1 MKPIKLIMSAFGPYA
16 SEEVIDF
23 EILNGKNIFLIT
35 GPTGAGKT
43 TIFDAISYALFGE
56 ASGSSRE
63 NDSLRSDFAQKDKLT
78 YVELDF
84 ELRGEVYHIRR
95 VPQQLKPKVKGEG
108 FTNHS
113 AEAELVLPDGKV
125 KTGAMNVTNEIN
137 ALMGINK
144 EQFKQIVM
152 LPQGEFKRLL
162 LADSK
167 EREGIFRKIFST
179 YTYEKIQSLLNDKA
193 STLRKELEK
202 SQDRVR
208 TNVKNIKSKEAINID
223 DFIEFDYLINKIDL
237 ILEQDTLSYKELEK
251 RYNDISKEIL
261 VLQERRIKSKNT
273 NDLLKEKESIS
284 EKINDMLLRK
294 NEIDKK
300 EVILKRA
307 INAKEI
313 IYVEDNLS
321 SRERSKKQKE
331 EEVEDSKNILNRVKD
346 ELSKAEEN
354 LKAQEEKEE
363 ERTKIREEI
372 SVLKEKESKV
382 KSIEDKKSKIKILNR
397 SIDLNKLKSE
407 EENRLIKELKKEK
420 EEVTERLKAI
430 NELEKDR
437 IKLEGIEKEK
447 NELIIKV
454 REVYKNIARFY
465 EEKKKHREI
474 AVTFEGIEVSYKNQ
488 KEEYERKEE
497 IYMKEQ
503 AGILALNLKKDT
515 PCPVCGSLEHP
526 SPAKRMDNIPTEEE
540 LKSIKNIYEKKQD
553 EYNKILMEMAKV
565 KQSVDV
571 VISDAITPRLKELSS
586 EINCSEIFN
595 ENSFEEI
602 KIKGIELSNELNKLK
617 IQRESLE
624 KEISKREKLELRLL
638 DIEKLLNDKEETLNK
653 LSNEYTN
660 LFGELRAEEE
670 TLNNIEKEVPE
681 ELRSLNLLNKKIVSL
696 EEYLNILI
704 KNLDYTRELKNSL
717 NNKLTSEQSK
727 VKELEKAIDELNN
740 DIKDIKTSINIKLK
754 ELNFINYEEYEDSK
768 KYISL
773 IDSYTLE
780 INSYRE
786 DIKSLK
792 DREKDLIKKT
802 ENFNFVNLEEL
813 DLEINSKQVNL
824 KEVDQNIKEVYS
836 LINNNSAILK
846 EIKAIEKLISYK
858 EEEYKVIGELSNLA
872 NGKKSPYITFERFV
886 LASYFQEIID
896 SANIRLS
903 KMTNDRFILKRKE
916 DKGKGTSQQGLELE
930 VYDNYT
936 GKSRHVKT
944 LSGGESF
951 KASLS
956 LALGLSDVVQANA
969 GGISLD
975 TMFIDEGFG
984 TLDPESLENAINTL
998 LELQRSGRLV
1008 GIISHVPELKERI
1021 EAQLEINVS
1030 AEGSSTKF
1038 NIN

>member
-1 MKPIKLIMSAFGPYA
+1 M
-16 SEEVIDF
+16 
-23 EILNGKNIFLIT
+23 
-35 GPTGAGKT
+35 
-43 TIFDAISYALFGE
+43 
-56 ASGSSRE
+56 
-63 NDSLRSDFAQKDKLT
+63 
-78 YVELDF
+78 
-84 ELRGEVYHIRR
+84 
-95 VPQQLKPKVKGEG
+95 
-108 FTNHS
+108 
-113 AEAELVLPDGKV
+113 
-125 KTGAMNVTNEIN
+125 
-137 ALMGINK
+137 
-144 EQFKQIVM
+144 
-152 LPQGEFKRLL
+152 
-162 LADSK
+162 
-167 EREGIFRKIFST
+167 
-179 YTYEKIQSLLNDKA
+179 
-193 STLRKELEK
+193 
-202 SQDRVR
+202 
-208 TNVKNIKSKEAINID
+208 
-223 DFIEFDYLINKIDL
+223 
-237 ILEQDTLSYKELEK
+237 
-251 RYNDISKEIL
+251 
-261 VLQERRIKSKNT
+261 
-273 NDLLKEKESIS
+273 
-284 EKINDMLLRK
+284 
-294 NEIDKK
+294 
-300 EVILKRA
+300 
-307 INAKEI
+307 
-313 IYVEDNLS
+313 
-321 SRERSKKQKE
+321 
-331 EEVEDSKNILNRVKD
+331 
-346 ELSKAEEN
+346 
-354 LKAQEEKEE
+354 
-363 ERTKIREEI
+363 
-372 SVLKEKESKV
+372 
-382 KSIEDKKSKIKILNR
+382 
-397 SIDLNKLKSE
+397 KSE
-407 EENRLIKELKKEK
+407 EENKLIKDLKKEK
-420 EEVTERLKAI
+420 EELTERLKVI
-430 NELEKDR
+430 NELEKDK

-474 AVTFEGIEVSYKNQ
+474 AVTFEEIEVSYKSK

-503 AGILALNLKKDT
+503 AGILALKLKKDT

-540 LKSIKNIYEKKQD
+540 LKSIKSIYEKKQD
-553 EYNKILMEMAKV
+553 EYNKVLMEMAKV

-586 EINCSEIFN
+586 EINCSEIFS

-602 KIKGIELSNELNKLK
+602 KIKGIELSNQLK
-617 IQRESLE
+617 KVKIKREELE
-624 KEISKREKLELRLL
+624 KEISKREKFELRLS

-670 TLNNIEKEVPE
+670 ILSSIENEVPE
-681 ELRSLNLLNKKIVSL
+681 ELRALNLLNKKIVSL
-696 EEYLNILI
+696 EAYLNTLI
-704 KNLDYTRELKNSL
+704 KNLDYARELKNNL
-717 NNKLTSEQSK
+717 NNKLTSEQSR

-754 ELNFINYEEYEDSK
+754 ELNFTDYEEYEDSK

-792 DREKDLIKKT
+792 DREIDLIKKT
-802 ENFNFVNLEEL
+802 ENLNFVNLEEL
-813 DLEINSKQVNL
+813 DCEINNKQIKL
-824 KEVDQNIKEVYS
+824 KELDQNIKEVYS

-846 EIKAIEKLISYK
+846 EIKDIEKLISYK

-998 LELQRSGRLV
+998 LDLQRNGRLV

-1021 EAQLEINVS
+1021 EAQLQISVS

>member
-1 MKPIKLIMSAFGPYA
+1 
-16 SEEVIDF
+16 
-23 EILNGKNIFLIT
+23 
-35 GPTGAGKT
+35 
-43 TIFDAISYALFGE
+43 
-56 ASGSSRE
+56 
-63 NDSLRSDFAQKDKLT
+63 
-78 YVELDF
+78 
-84 ELRGEVYHIRR
+84 
-95 VPQQLKPKVKGEG
+95 
-108 FTNHS
+108 
-113 AEAELVLPDGKV
+113 
-125 KTGAMNVTNEIN
+125 
-137 ALMGINK
+137 
-144 EQFKQIVM
+144 
-152 LPQGEFKRLL
+152 
-162 LADSK
+162 
-167 EREGIFRKIFST
+167 
-179 YTYEKIQSLLNDKA
+179 
-193 STLRKELEK
+193 
-202 SQDRVR
+202 
-208 TNVKNIKSKEAINID
+208 
-223 DFIEFDYLINKIDL
+223 
-237 ILEQDTLSYKELEK
+237 
-251 RYNDISKEIL
+251 
-261 VLQERRIKSKNT
+261 
-273 NDLLKEKESIS
+273 
-284 EKINDMLLRK
+284 
-294 NEIDKK
+294 
-300 EVILKRA
+300 
-307 INAKEI
+307 
-313 IYVEDNLS
+313 
-321 SRERSKKQKE
+321 
-331 EEVEDSKNILNRVKD
+331 
-346 ELSKAEEN
+346 
-354 LKAQEEKEE
+354 
-363 ERTKIREEI
+363 
-372 SVLKEKESKV
+372 
-382 KSIEDKKSKIKILNR
+382 
-397 SIDLNKLKSE
+397 
-407 EENRLIKELKKEK
+407 
-420 EEVTERLKAI
+420 
-430 NELEKDR
+430 
-437 IKLEGIEKEK
+437 
-447 NELIIKV
+447 
-454 REVYKNIARFY
+454 
-465 EEKKKHREI
+465 
-474 AVTFEGIEVSYKNQ
+474 
-488 KEEYERKEE
+488 
-497 IYMKEQ
+497 MKEQ
-503 AGILALNLKKDT
+503 AGILALKLKKDT

-540 LKSIKNIYEKKQD
+540 LKSIKSIYEKKQD
-553 EYNKILMEMAKV
+553 EYNKVLMEMAKV

-586 EINCSEIFN
+586 EINCSEIFS

-602 KIKGIELSNELNKLK
+602 KIKGIELSNQLK
-617 IQRESLE
+617 KVKIKREELE
-624 KEISKREKLELRLL
+624 KEISKREKFELRLS

-670 TLNNIEKEVPE
+670 ILSSIENEVPE
-681 ELRSLNLLNKKIVSL
+681 ELRALNLLNKKIVSL
-696 EEYLNILI
+696 EAYLNTLI
-704 KNLDYTRELKNSL
+704 KNLDYARELKNNL
-717 NNKLTSEQSK
+717 NNKLTSEQSR

-754 ELNFINYEEYEDSK
+754 ELNFTDYEEYEDSK

-792 DREKDLIKKT
+792 DREIDLIKKT
-802 ENFNFVNLEEL
+802 ENLNFVNLEEL
-813 DLEINSKQVNL
+813 DCEINNKQIKL
-824 KEVDQNIKEVYS
+824 KELDQNIKEVYS

-846 EIKAIEKLISYK
+846 EIKDIEKLISYK

-998 LELQRSGRLV
+998 LELQRNGRLV

-1021 EAQLEINVS
+1021 EAQLQISVS

>member
-1 MKPIKLIMSAFGPYA
+1 
-16 SEEVIDF
+16 
-23 EILNGKNIFLIT
+23 
-35 GPTGAGKT
+35 
-43 TIFDAISYALFGE
+43 
-56 ASGSSRE
+56 
-63 NDSLRSDFAQKDKLT
+63 
-78 YVELDF
+78 
-84 ELRGEVYHIRR
+84 
-95 VPQQLKPKVKGEG
+95 
-108 FTNHS
+108 
-113 AEAELVLPDGKV
+113 
-125 KTGAMNVTNEIN
+125 
-137 ALMGINK
+137 
-144 EQFKQIVM
+144 
-152 LPQGEFKRLL
+152 
-162 LADSK
+162 
-167 EREGIFRKIFST
+167 
-179 YTYEKIQSLLNDKA
+179 
-193 STLRKELEK
+193 
-202 SQDRVR
+202 
-208 TNVKNIKSKEAINID
+208 
-223 DFIEFDYLINKIDL
+223 
-237 ILEQDTLSYKELEK
+237 
-251 RYNDISKEIL
+251 
-261 VLQERRIKSKNT
+261 
-273 NDLLKEKESIS
+273 
-284 EKINDMLLRK
+284 
-294 NEIDKK
+294 
-300 EVILKRA
+300 
-307 INAKEI
+307 
-313 IYVEDNLS
+313 
-321 SRERSKKQKE
+321 
-331 EEVEDSKNILNRVKD
+331 
-346 ELSKAEEN
+346 
-354 LKAQEEKEE
+354 
-363 ERTKIREEI
+363 
-372 SVLKEKESKV
+372 
-382 KSIEDKKSKIKILNR
+382 
-397 SIDLNKLKSE
+397 
-407 EENRLIKELKKEK
+407 
-420 EEVTERLKAI
+420 
-430 NELEKDR
+430 
-437 IKLEGIEKEK
+437 
-447 NELIIKV
+447 
-454 REVYKNIARFY
+454 
-465 EEKKKHREI
+465 
-474 AVTFEGIEVSYKNQ
+474 
-488 KEEYERKEE
+488 
-497 IYMKEQ
+497 MKEQ

-553 EYNKILMEMAKV
+553 EYNKVLMEMAKV

-571 VISDAITPRLKELSS
+571 VISDAITPRLKELSN

-602 KIKGIELSNELNKLK
+602 KIKGIELSNELKNVK
-617 IQRESLE
+617 IQREELE
-624 KEISKREKLELRLL
+624 KEISKKEKLELRLS
-638 DIEKLLNDKEETLNK
+638 DIEKLLNDKEDTLNK

-660 LFGELRAEEE
+660 LFGELRVEEE

-696 EEYLNILI
+696 EECLNTLI
-704 KNLDYTRELKNSL
+704 KSLDYARELKNSL

-727 VKELEKAIDELNN
+727 IKELGKSIDELTN
-740 DIKDIKTSINIKLK
+740 DIKDIKTSIDTKLK
-754 ELNFINYEEYEDSK
+754 ELNFIDYEEYEDSK

-780 INSYRE
+780 INSYKE

-802 ENFNFVNLEEL
+802 ENLNVVNLEEL
-813 DLEINSKQVNL
+813 DCEINNKQVNL
-824 KEVDQNIKEVYS
+824 KEIDKNIKEVYS

-846 EIKAIEKLISYK
+846 EIKNVEKLISYK

-1008 GIISHVPELKERI
+1008 GIISHVPELRERI
-1021 EAQLEINVS
+1021 EAQLEISVS

>member
-1 MKPIKLIMSAFGPYA
+1 MSAFGPYA
-16 SEEVIDF
+16 KEEVIDF

-95 VPQQLKPKVKGEG
+95 VPQQLKPKVKGNG

-113 AEAELVLPDGKV
+113 AEAELVLPNGKV

-179 YTYEKIQSLLNDKA
+179 YTYEKIQLLLNDKA
-193 STLRKELEK
+193 ITLRKELEK

-208 TNVKNIKSKEAINID
+208 TNVKNIKSKEVINID
-223 DFIEFDYLINKIDL
+223 DFIEFESLINKIDL
-237 ILEQDTLSYKELEK
+237 IIQQDTLSYKELEK
-251 RYNDISKEIL
+251 VYNDISKEIL
-261 VLQERRIKSKNT
+261 VLQERMIKSKNN

-294 NEIDKK
+294 NEVDKR

-313 IYVEDNLS
+313 IYIQDNLS

-331 EEVEDSKNILNRVKD
+331 EEVEYSKSILNRVKD

-363 ERTKIREEI
+363 ERTKIREDI
-372 SVLKEKESKV
+372 SVLKEKETKV
-382 KSIEDKKSKIKILNR
+382 KSIENKKSKIKILNR
-397 SIDLNKLKSE
+397 NIDLNKLKSE
-407 EENRLIKELKKEK
+407 EENKLIKDLKKEK
-420 EEVTERLKAI
+420 EELTERLKVI
-430 NELEKDR
+430 NELEKDK

-474 AVTFEGIEVSYKNQ
+474 AVTFEGIEVSYKSK

-503 AGILALNLKKDT
+503 AGILALKLKKDT

-540 LKSIKNIYEKKQD
+540 LKSIKSIYEKKQD
-553 EYNKILMEMAKV
+553 EYNKVLMEMAKV

-586 EINCSEIFN
+586 EINCSEIFS

-602 KIKGIELSNELNKLK
+602 KIKGIELSNQLK
-617 IQRESLE
+617 KVKIKREELE
-624 KEISKREKLELRLL
+624 KEISKREKFELRLS

-670 TLNNIEKEVPE
+670 ILSSIENEVPE
-681 ELRSLNLLNKKIVSL
+681 ELRALNLLNKKIVSL
-696 EEYLNILI
+696 EAYLNTLI
-704 KNLDYTRELKNSL
+704 KNLDYAWELK
-717 NNKLTSEQSK
+717 NNKLTSEQSR

-754 ELNFINYEEYEDSK
+754 ELNFTDYEEYEDSK

-792 DREKDLIKKT
+792 DREIDLIKKT
-802 ENFNFVNLEEL
+802 ENLNFVNLEEL
-813 DLEINSKQVNL
+813 DCEINNKQIKL
-824 KEVDQNIKEVYS
+824 KELDQNIKEVYS

-846 EIKAIEKLISYK
+846 EIKDIEKLISYK

-998 LELQRSGRLV
+998 LELQRNGRLV

-1021 EAQLEINVS
+1021 EAQLQISVS

>member
-1 MKPIKLIMSAFGPYA
+1 
-16 SEEVIDF
+16 
-23 EILNGKNIFLIT
+23 
-35 GPTGAGKT
+35 
-43 TIFDAISYALFGE
+43 
-56 ASGSSRE
+56 
-63 NDSLRSDFAQKDKLT
+63 
-78 YVELDF
+78 
-84 ELRGEVYHIRR
+84 
-95 VPQQLKPKVKGEG
+95 
-108 FTNHS
+108 
-113 AEAELVLPDGKV
+113 
-125 KTGAMNVTNEIN
+125 
-137 ALMGINK
+137 
-144 EQFKQIVM
+144 
-152 LPQGEFKRLL
+152 
-162 LADSK
+162 
-167 EREGIFRKIFST
+167 
-179 YTYEKIQSLLNDKA
+179 
-193 STLRKELEK
+193 
-202 SQDRVR
+202 
-208 TNVKNIKSKEAINID
+208 
-223 DFIEFDYLINKIDL
+223 
-237 ILEQDTLSYKELEK
+237 
-251 RYNDISKEIL
+251 
-261 VLQERRIKSKNT
+261 
-273 NDLLKEKESIS
+273 
-284 EKINDMLLRK
+284 
-294 NEIDKK
+294 
-300 EVILKRA
+300 
-307 INAKEI
+307 
-313 IYVEDNLS
+313 
-321 SRERSKKQKE
+321 
-331 EEVEDSKNILNRVKD
+331 
-346 ELSKAEEN
+346 
-354 LKAQEEKEE
+354 
-363 ERTKIREEI
+363 
-372 SVLKEKESKV
+372 
-382 KSIEDKKSKIKILNR
+382 
-397 SIDLNKLKSE
+397 
-407 EENRLIKELKKEK
+407 
-420 EEVTERLKAI
+420 
-430 NELEKDR
+430 
-437 IKLEGIEKEK
+437 
-447 NELIIKV
+447 
-454 REVYKNIARFY
+454 
-465 EEKKKHREI
+465 
-474 AVTFEGIEVSYKNQ
+474 
-488 KEEYERKEE
+488 
-497 IYMKEQ
+497 MKEQ

-553 EYNKILMEMAKV
+553 EYNKVLMEMAKV

-571 VISDAITPRLKELSS
+571 VISDAITPRLKELSN

-602 KIKGIELSNELNKLK
+602 KIKGIELSNELKNVK
-617 IQRESLE
+617 IQREELE
-624 KEISKREKLELRLL
+624 KEISKKEKLELRLS
-638 DIEKLLNDKEETLNK
+638 DIEKLLNDKEDTLNK

-696 EEYLNILI
+696 EEYLNTLI
-704 KNLDYTRELKNSL
+704 KSLDYARELKNSL

-727 VKELEKAIDELNN
+727 IKELGKSIDELTN
-740 DIKDIKTSINIKLK
+740 DIKDIKTSIDTKLK
-754 ELNFINYEEYEDSK
+754 ELNFIDYEEYEDSK

-780 INSYRE
+780 INSYKE

-802 ENFNFVNLEEL
+802 ENLKFVNLEEL
-813 DLEINSKQVNL
+813 DCEISSKQANL

-846 EIKAIEKLISYK
+846 EIKNVEKLISYK

-1008 GIISHVPELKERI
+1008 GIISHVPELRERI
-1021 EAQLEINVS
+1021 EAQLEISVS